1 MGLALEQRRIPD
13 VLVGGRDVPV
23 ADQRDL
29 RVRIPV
35 QPSDRIRVQLRQ
47 PLQLVRVVRIGELTA
62 VGDVQAPDADA
73 VAGGADGAGFLRGRD
88 LRVLVEPGL
97 ILEAD
102 LHVVETDTGRDRDT
116 VPLAEAHVRDLVPQF
131 AEPLVRELLV
141 LALGFLHRQHVDVG
155 PLEPVQDPV
164 GTGTNRVHVP
174 GCDAHG
180 SHPSGIVRQI
190 FSRRVR
196 WRSGTGGAPRSDV
209 AVHRLRA
216 RVLDG
221 DLQARVVAP
230 CSRPQLIMS
239 PQIRLPIPRRR

>member
-102 LHVVETDTGRDRDT
+102 LHVSRPTRDAIATPFHWLRPTCATSYPSSRNRSYGNCSSLHLVSCIASTSTSDRWSQSRIRSVRART
-116 VPLAEAHVRDLVPQF
+116 EFTFQVAMRTAATLAALSDRFSAAGFGGVAVPVVRHEA
-131 AEPLVRELLV
+131 
-141 LALGFLHRQHVDVG
+141 
-155 PLEPVQDPV
+155 
-164 GTGTNRVHVP
+164 
-174 GCDAHG
+174 
-180 SHPSGIVRQI
+180 
-190 FSRRVR
+190 
-196 WRSGTGGAPRSDV
+196 DV